1 MATNL
6 LKSKTPSKKNVM
18 KKVSLLILLCGV
30 LFVNLASAQ
39 CGSHAKKTSYN
50 SWNSSHKDIV
60 DIAASSDDFSTL
72 VTAVKAAGL
81 VNTLK
86 SDGPFTV
93 FAPSNTAFAKLPEGT
108 VSSLLEENSK
118 SALTSILTYHVIP
131 AKITAES
138 LVNSIT
144 AAGGSFEMKTVNGAS
159 ITAKIMNGNP
169 VLIDQKNNK
178 SFITQTDLS
187 GSNGVVHV
195 IDQVVMP

>member
-1 MATNL
+1 
-6 LKSKTPSKKNVM
+6 M